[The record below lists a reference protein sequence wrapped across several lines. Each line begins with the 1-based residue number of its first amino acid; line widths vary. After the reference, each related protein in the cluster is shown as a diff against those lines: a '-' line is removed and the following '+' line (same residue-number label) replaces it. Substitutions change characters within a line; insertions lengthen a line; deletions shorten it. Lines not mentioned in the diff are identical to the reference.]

1 MNTVSVVVKLKNQL
15 TSVRIEKN
23 NLDKLITN
31 LKLYQKDITFIN
43 EFIAEYYVSQNP
55 DFLPTANGI
64 IFIDLVDDIILDSQK
79 VTAINKIAP
88 SELKMESSLSAM
100 SRFRE
105 LVEAGYL
112 KGFQTWQDNGN
123 HLNKEVLKMS
133 VDELVE
139 FALKTNSYGQFVFS
153 TTPFKVEHYNLL
165 DWVDQTQLLKK
176 LIELDLVPIGDYRVW
191 KQHLEGLK

>member
-31 LKLYQKDITFIN
+31 LKLYQKDVTFIN

-64 IFIDLVDDIILDSQK
+64 IFIDLINDVILDSQK

-88 SELKMESSLSAM
+88 SELKIESDISAL
-100 SRFRE
+100 SRFKE
-105 LVEAGYL
+105 LVIAGYL
-112 KGFQTWQDNGN
+112 VGFEVWKDNGH
-123 HLNKEVLKMS
+123 HLITSIVEMNI
-133 VDELVE
+133 DELIN
-139 FALKTNSYGQFVFS
+139 FASKTNNYGQFVFS
-153 TTPFKVEHYNLL
+153 TKPFKIESFNQL
-165 DWVDQTQLLKK
+165 DWVDQTQLFRRI
-176 LIELDLVPIGDYRVW
+176 IELELLPVGDQHLW
-191 KQHLEGLK
+191 KNYLEGLR

>member
-31 LKLYQKDITFIN
+31 LKLYQKDVTFIN

-55 DFLPTANGI
+55 DFLPTQNGI
-64 IFIDLVDDIILDSQK
+64 IFIDLIDDVILDSQK

-88 SELKMESSLSAM
+88 SELKIESEISALG
-100 SRFRE
+100 RFKE
-105 LVEAGYL
+105 LVAAGYL

-123 HLNKEVLKMS
+123 HLNKEILKMS
-133 VDELVE
+133 LDELIE

-153 TTPFKVEHYNLL
+153 TIPFKVEHYNLL
-165 DWVDQTQLLKK
+165 DWVDQTQLFKK
-176 LIELDLVPIGDYRVW
+176 LIELDLLPVGDYKVW
-191 KQHLEGLK
+191 KQHLEGMK